1 MNLHFLQKKQHFGI
15 RKFSIGV
22 VSVALAI
29 SFSVAGGQVAAAQEA
44 SQTPVSSQQTSQ
56 AVTDELGQEPVYNE
70 TVQQATVIVET
81 PSTDDAL
88 TPDVQTLQ
96 QDSAAPQNTTT
107 QANQSPATSQ
117 LQTGTEEK
125 VNDPN
130 AGAETPQFITAT
142 PSKTVTESAPVTETF
157 SVESAPTAQT
167 AEEGVVQLALRSAR
181 RARSVAVTE
190 VAKLP
195 LDAQGQL
202 MPSVN
207 GETVHQYQ
215 VVYSDGSSQ
224 LVAAQTSDQ
233 TQANSDV
240 SNKVNQIKQELSAI
254 TYESLYPH
262 LNHQVRFLDDTEI
275 VKAYRLENGNQ
286 EPTPA
291 EKQKIYMD
299 LLDMRASFN
308 RVQTNLQQ
316 ILTGVFE
323 KANTVDL
330 DRVRAKKE
338 QILAVLSY
346 LDRRYSFTFGNYQAK
361 DLILYHPQVF
371 GGNGDSL
378 DNLLNLANV
387 TYQDLTM
394 AQSATAYQ
402 RKLAPITGQADLPS
416 FIEKG
421 VGLFEPNLTAEAWFK
436 KTSKAHIV
444 ESTNGYAS
452 SSLYEKMKTQA
463 MRNHL
468 LPLLT
473 LSSDSIYAI
482 STSNTVNYGL
492 KETYIDP
499 NQVATTQATFQTNL
513 VKYAEHQQEFLNF
526 WHRMTQRKQEFASH
540 PPIIVV
546 DTVQKYGQPGNAR
559 TLYSPKFGSNVLQ
572 GVGEFIRPLN
582 LYSQFTTAD
591 AQANGSTSVNLFL
604 KKSLT
609 DDGQSAYTHELTH
622 ILDKVIW
629 FNGFGRRTGQGAEV
643 FARGLFESINNSLG
657 TAYDP
662 SFNLNTAYTLTDNRT
677 QNSHPSRFQTTED
690 MKTYM
695 QGILDVVYTLD
706 YAEAQSILKQN
717 AADRAVL
724 LNKISLIPTAAAN
737 GQMTDS
743 VTPIDENLAASL
755 TSVSDFVDQSLISG
769 RYKFDG
775 LKTRGTARTN
785 SYYVIPLFE
794 PIYAGLQNNAGSG
807 GDISFRRNAY
817 DILGEYGYENGMV
830 AYLSNQHAN
839 DQAALNAIMPEYG
852 GNLATFKKAMFDRR
866 IGKIDQLNPTA
877 VAADF
882 SEIQSKMDQAIADDL
897 AQLKT
902 NIAAGSEFL
911 STRVSAV
918 RNLKTSIYQA
928 YLAATDEFRTSIYS
942 QPKARELYVTNG
954 AESSTDGQGTE
965 ANPYQSL
972 SYALSQAKD
981 GDTIKLV
988 SDVQHRQETPF
999 LINKAVTID
1008 GQGHRL
1014 TFRGPNVELGNDVT
1028 FANMTLNM
1036 IVDASQQATIYA
1048 NGYHLT
1054 FDRVSTTISQAQ
1066 SNLRPSL
1073 VAGSRTGD
1081 QAGSHGQ
1088 ITITNGSSDTRFNTI
1103 YAGNADSISS
1113 IPVTISILSDFV
1125 SVDQGIKLS
1134 GVNGEDVIEPVLVT
1148 SKSSSLKTIDGT
1160 GSWDNKVVIDT
1171 ARIHGLNLQNIQTLE
1186 LVNKADVSL
1195 ASQVSDIATGV
1206 KLASGTQLTIDNNP
1220 VTLGE
1225 LSGQGKVIIP
1235 ATASLVVTGSI
1246 EGTVEV
1252 LVRGFEHN
1260 LSPHVDK
1267 VFVTAEGG
1275 FADTVQIALENQ
1287 SDRFSLNNEG
1297 ISYRLVEPTQTPQDI
1312 QIQLRFKE
1320 GERLVKEESVTLQAG
1335 SSVTDLENRLPRPA
1349 LGHYEISSSFDKTQ
1363 LNNIQASKTIEIPLE
1378 LVTPVKVFDK
1388 TAVTGLELVTPPTK
1402 TDYRPAETVDLAGL
1416 QVKLVDNQGLSKTIT
1431 PDQFNEYGVEVVP
1444 VTLIPQVTS
1453 LQVRKDNHELT
1464 IQIRVIPWQADVYAV
1479 TVGEKHVYETD
1490 DNLTAVETAVLA
1502 KVQVDAQAGP
1512 VEKGLVNPLPTTLG
1526 EHSVPVLIKYDD
1538 GSQKQVEVAVEVVPA
1553 NLQINLRFK
1562 EGERVVKEESLTLP
1576 AGSSVTDLADR
1587 LPRPALGHYVIAS
1600 RFDWSQLDNLQ
1611 TSKTVD
1617 IPLKLVT
1624 PTFDKTAVT
1633 GLELV
1638 TPPTKTDYR
1647 PAETVDLSGLQVKL
1661 VDNQGLSKTITP
1673 DQFGEY
1679 GVEVVPVTLTPQVT
1693 GLQVRKDN
1701 HELTIPIQVSPW
1713 KADVYAVTVGEKH
1726 VYETDDNLTAVE
1738 TAILAKVQVDA
1749 QAGSVEKSFVNPLPT
1764 TLGEHNVP
1772 VLVRFDDGSQK
1783 RVSIQ
1788 VVVQQTA
1795 HGEGVTHELPIGVL
1809 SKSDRYQAQVI
1820 GTAQVLPTGTSEAT
1834 KAEIVK
1840 QISLPTEA
1848 GQVDFEVVGS
1858 LPQSSGDYSITVR
1871 VVYDDRSQE
1880 EVAVPLHIL
1889 FVENGK
1895 GVTHELPVGVLPK
1908 SDLYQAQ
1915 VTGSAQVLPT
1925 STSEATTA
1933 EILKQISL
1941 PTEVGQVDFEVVGS
1955 LPQSSGDYSIT
1966 VRVIYDDRS
1975 QDEIVVPLH
1984 IFKMENGKGVTHEL
1998 PIGVLPKS
2006 DRYQPQVTGEARV
2019 LPASSSDDA
2028 TAEIVKQISLPTE
2041 VGQVDFEI
2049 VGALPQ
2055 SSGDYSITV
2064 RVVYDDRSQE
2074 EVAVPL
2080 HILFVETGKGVTHE
2094 LPVGVLPPLETTNGE
2109 GVTYELPQGV
2119 LSSLEVALEKGLG
2132 ENSPKPAVKEMAASV
2147 SVEGQQKFAKG
2158 QLPKTGDRNNLLL
2171 VGVMLAIFN
2180 LIFWMPG
2187 KKPHQVEEK

>member
-1 MNLHFLQKKQHFGI
+1 MNLNFLQKKHHFGI

-56 AVTDELGQEPVYNE
+56 SVIGESGQEPVYNE
-70 TVQQATVIVET
+70 AVNQATEIEGA

-130 AGAETPQFITAT
+130 VGTETPQSVIAT
-142 PSKTVTESAPVTETF
+142 PSKTVTESAPVTT
-157 SVESAPTAQT
+157 SAVESAPTVQT
-167 AEEGVVQLALRSAR
+167 AEEGVQPVFRSAR

-262 LNHQVRFLDDTEI
+262 LNHQVRFLDDTDI

-286 EPTPA
+286 DPTPA

-421 VGLFEPNLTAEAWFK
+421 VSLFESNLTAEAWFK

-492 KETYIDP
+492 RETYIDP

-526 WHRMTQRKQEFASH
+526 WHRMTQKKQEFANHH
-540 PPIIVV
+540 PIPVV
-546 DTVQKYGQPGNAR
+546 DSVQKYGQPGNVS
-559 TLYSPKFGSNVLQ
+559 TLYSPKFGSNVLE
-572 GVGEFIRPLN
+572 GVREFIRPLN
-582 LYSQFTTAD
+582 LYTPFKTAD

-724 LNKISLIPTAAAN
+724 LNKISLVPTAAAN

-954 AESSTDGQGTE
+954 AETSKEGQGTE
-965 ANPYQSL
+965 TNPYQSL
-972 SYALSQAKD
+972 SYAISQAKD

-988 SDVQHRQETPF
+988 NDILHRDGQNF
-999 LINKAVTID
+999 SKNFVIDKAVTID
-1008 GQGHRL
+1008 GRGYKLNLRGLNLL
-1014 TFRGPNVELGNDVT
+1014 TTKDVT
-1028 FANMTLNM
+1028 LSNLKLEM
-1036 IVDASQQATIYA
+1036 IPDGGQQPKIYA
-1048 NGYHLT
+1048 DGNHLT
-1054 FDRVSTTISQAQ
+1054 FDNVSTTISQAQ
-1066 SNLRPSL
+1066 TDLRPTL
-1073 VAGSRTGD
+1073 IAGSPTD
-1081 QAGSHGQ
+1081 NPSGSHARISIIG
-1088 ITITNGSSDTRFNTI
+1088 GSSDTRFHQI
-1103 YAGNADSISS
+1103 FAGNAQGASL
-1113 IPVTISILSDFV
+1113 IPVDIVIDSEFAK
-1125 SVDQGIKLS
+1125 VDQGIDLGGVDGSPTLDRVTLESSSSNIKKVVATNSSDNHVTLKAARIFGVELVDVQELTLSERADITLSDKVSSITTRLELGTDSLLNLAMNQNLEVGELIGDGKL
-1134 GVNGEDVIEPVLVT
+1134 IIPV
-1148 SKSSSLKTIDGT
+1148 SSSL
-1160 GSWDNKVVIDT
+1160 
-1171 ARIHGLNLQNIQTLE
+1171 Q
-1186 LVNKADVSL
+1186 
-1195 ASQVSDIATGV
+1195 
-1206 KLASGTQLTIDNNP
+1206 
-1220 VTLGE
+1220 
-1225 LSGQGKVIIP
+1225 
-1235 ATASLVVTGSI
+1235 VTGEI
-1246 EGTVEV
+1246 QDNVQV
-1252 LVRGFEHN
+1252 LVRGFEQN
-1260 LSPHVDK
+1260 LAQNVNKEYVTVDGGVAPSASISLEK
-1267 VFVTAEGG
+1267 DFNRFVLAKEG
-1275 FADTVQIALENQ
+1275 TI
-1287 SDRFSLNNEG
+1287 
-1297 ISYRLVEPTQTPQDI
+1297 YRLVEPTQTPQNL
-1312 QIQLRFKE
+1312 QINLRFKE
-1320 GERLVKEESVTLQAG
+1320 GETVVKEESVTLPVG
-1335 SSVTDLENRLPRPA
+1335 SSVTDLAARLPQPA
-1349 LGHYEISSSFDKTQ
+1349 RGHYEIASSFDQTQ
-1363 LNNIQASKTIEIPLE
+1363 LKNLQTSKTIEIPLE
-1378 LVTPVKVFDK
+1378 LVKVFDKTAITALELVTPPTKLAYRPADTVDLSGLQVRLVDNQGLSKTITPDQFGEYGVEVVPVTLTQQVTGLQVRKDNRELTIPVQVIPWKADVYAVTVGEKYVYETDDNLTAVETAILAKVQVDVQAGSVEKSFVNPLPTTLGEHSVPVLVRFDDGSQKRVEVAVEVVPANLQINLRFKEGETVVKEESVTLPAGSSVTDLAARLPQPARGHYEIASSFDQTQLNNLQTSKSVDIPLELVTPTFDK

-1431 PDQFNEYGVEVVP
+1431 PDQFGEYGVEVVP
-1444 VTLIPQVTS
+1444 VTLTPQVTR
-1453 LQVRKDNHELT
+1453 LQVRKDTHE
-1464 IQIRVIPWQADVYAV
+1464 VAIPVQVSPWKADVYAV

-1502 KVQVDAQAGP
+1502 KVQVDAQAGS
-1512 VEKGLVNPLPTTLG
+1512 VEKSLVNPLPTTLG
-1526 EHSVPVLIKYDD
+1526 EHSVPVL
-1538 GSQKQVEVAVEVVPA
+1538 
-1553 NLQINLRFK
+1553 
-1562 EGERVVKEESLTLP
+1562 
-1576 AGSSVTDLADR
+1576 
-1587 LPRPALGHYVIAS
+1587 
-1600 RFDWSQLDNLQ
+1600 
-1611 TSKTVD
+1611 
-1617 IPLKLVT
+1617 
-1624 PTFDKTAVT
+1624 
-1633 GLELV
+1633 
-1638 TPPTKTDYR
+1638 
-1647 PAETVDLSGLQVKL
+1647 
-1661 VDNQGLSKTITP
+1661 
-1673 DQFGEY
+1673 
-1679 GVEVVPVTLTPQVT
+1679 
-1693 GLQVRKDN
+1693 
-1701 HELTIPIQVSPW
+1701 
-1713 KADVYAVTVGEKH
+1713 
-1726 VYETDDNLTAVE
+1726 
-1738 TAILAKVQVDA
+1738 
-1749 QAGSVEKSFVNPLPT
+1749 
-1764 TLGEHNVP
+1764 
-1772 VLVRFDDGSQK
+1772 VRFDDGSQK
-1783 RVSIQ
+1783 RVFVQ
-1788 VVVQQTA
+1788 VVVQHTTN
-1795 HGEGVTHELPIGVL
+1795 GEGVTHELP
-1809 SKSDRYQAQVI
+1809 Q
-1820 GTAQVLPTGTSEAT
+1820 
-1834 KAEIVK
+1834 
-1840 QISLPTEA
+1840 
-1848 GQVDFEVVGS
+1848 
-1858 LPQSSGDYSITVR
+1858 
-1871 VVYDDRSQE
+1871 
-1880 EVAVPLHIL
+1880 
-1889 FVENGK
+1889 
-1895 GVTHELPVGVLPK
+1895 
-1908 SDLYQAQ
+1908 
-1915 VTGSAQVLPT
+1915 
-1925 STSEATTA
+1925 
-1933 EILKQISL
+1933 
-1941 PTEVGQVDFEVVGS
+1941 
-1955 LPQSSGDYSIT
+1955 
-1966 VRVIYDDRS
+1966 
-1975 QDEIVVPLH
+1975 
-1984 IFKMENGKGVTHEL
+1984 
-1998 PIGVLPKS
+1998 
-2006 DRYQPQVTGEARV
+2006 
-2019 LPASSSDDA
+2019 
-2028 TAEIVKQISLPTE
+2028 
-2041 VGQVDFEI
+2041 
-2049 VGALPQ
+2049 
-2055 SSGDYSITV
+2055 
-2064 RVVYDDRSQE
+2064 
-2074 EVAVPL
+2074 
-2080 HILFVETGKGVTHE
+2080 
-2094 LPVGVLPPLETTNGE
+2094 GVLPPLETAKGE
-2109 GVTYELPQGV
+2109 GVTHELPQGVLPPLETAKGEGVTHELPQGV
-2119 LSSLEVALEKGLG
+2119 LSPLETAKGEGVTHELPQGALPPLETAKGEGVTHELPEGVLPPLETAKGEGVTHELPQGVLSPQETGKGEDVTHELPEGVLPPLETGKGEGVTHELPEGVLPPLETAKGEGVTHELSQGVLPPLETAKGEGVTHELPQGVLPPLVTAKGEGVTHELPQGVLPPLETAKGEGVTHELPQGVLPPLETAKGESLLFDRPILTVDEMVRRLTTGQSLSKGILVDI
-2132 ENSPKPAVKEMAASV
+2132 ENSSNPAAEEKVAPVFSV
-2147 SVEGQQKFAKG
+2147 RSRIGTNG
-2158 QLPKTGDRNNLLL
+2158 QLPATGDKNNNLALL
-2171 VGVMLAIFN
+2171 GILSAICQFIFLKVRSKSYLARYTDR
-2180 LIFWMPG
+2180 
-2187 KKPHQVEEK
+2187 KK